1 MGYTIN
7 NTNKKIT
14 LTRGDT
20 LKMQVNVYIGDEQ
33 YTPTSN
39 DSVRFAMKQSYTSNR
54 VLIRKTIPTDTM
66 ILHLVPNDTKK
77 LAFGK
82 YVYDIEITFENGD
95 VDTFIKGEFEITPEI
110 D

>member
-7 NTNKKIT
+7 NKNKKIA

-20 LKMQVNVYIGDEQ
+20 LRMQVDIYVGDEL
-33 YTPTSN
+33 YTPTAN
-39 DSVRFAMKQSYTSNR
+39 DSVRFAMKQNFTSNK
-54 VLIRKTIPTDTM
+54 VLIYKTIPTDTM

-77 LAFGK
+77 FAFGK

-95 VDTFIKGEFEITPEI
+95 VDTFISGEFELLPEVA
-110 D
+110 